1 MKYAQLR
8 FHFGR
13 KCLGIRNRL
22 LTEFFPPIE
31 CAGTTALKKIG
42 RRRSERSQSN
52 REAEGGPRTPA
63 PGRHEQGLARRLG
76 MREGTVKVH
85 VRQIMRKFGVTNRT
99 QVAVVCANGRPS
111 QKAATPAEF

>member
-1 MKYAQLR
+1 M
-8 FHFGR
+8 
-13 KCLGIRNRL
+13 CLISALIRH
-22 LTEFFPPIE
+22 
-31 CAGTTALKKIG
+31 GV
-42 RRRSERSQSN
+42 
-52 REAEGGPRTPA
+52 
-63 PGRHEQGLARRLG
+63 G